1 MGVSAR
7 NTGKWDRA
15 REIGLTDGRRPQD
28 LITRVKV
35 VAMGLRS
42 RKQ

>member
-7 NTGKWDRA
+7 NTSEWERT

-35 VAMGLRS
+35 VAMG
-42 RKQ
+42 